1 MEYKKKIIHTNRE
14 AEHNDTTL
22 RIKTEVEGKAAPYQP
37 TPIKTQNKTLKLI
50 SQLEESILK
59 NH

>member
-37 TPIKTQNKTLKLI
+37 TPIKNPK
-50 SQLEESILK
+50 
-59 NH
+59 